1 MIESIKKYVN
11 LKKLNRREKYIIY
24 GAGCLLG
31 VLIIIQ
37 FAITPFFDNRRQ
49 LESRLQSKK
58 VELEEMQR
66 LQAEYQMLKEKLQVS
81 EVRFS
86 KREKGFTLFS
96 FLDQLAGQAG
106 IKDRISYMK
115 PSKAVQKNS
124 KYIVSR
130 VEMKLDDIT
139 LQQLTTYLYGV
150 ETSKNMIMVKKISIS
165 KKEKKQGL
173 IDVIMQVETV
183 EA

>member
-1 MIESIKKYVN
+1 MEFIKKYLN
-11 LKKLNRREKYIIY
+11 LKKLNRREKYIVY

-31 VLIIIQ
+31 LLIIIQ
-37 FAITPFFDNRRQ
+37 FVVTPFFENKKKSRR
-49 LESRLQSKK
+49 SLQTKK
-58 VELEEMQR
+58 VELEEMQG
-66 LQAEYQMLKEKLQVS
+66 LQAEYAALKEKLQLS

-86 KREKGFTLFS
+86 KREQGFTLFS

-115 PSKAVQKNS
+115 PSKMVQKNS
-124 KYIVSR
+124 NYKISR

-139 LQQLTTYLYGV
+139 LEQLTTYLYGV
-150 ETSKNMIMVKKISIS
+150 ETSKNMVMVKKVSIS

-173 IDVIMQVETV
+173 INVVLQVETV